1 MSIRISTNQI
11 FDRAIQSVLENQGDL
26 SDIQQQLSSG
36 KKLLR
41 PSDDPVGAAQVVRL
55 TEDLDLLS
63 QYQRNNE
70 LLQNA
75 LEQEEAVLQSINNA
89 VNRARVLV
97 IQAGNGIL
105 DTVDRQAVSIEIGQ
119 IRDEIFGLM
128 NTQNANGEYIF
139 AGYQSQSPAFT
150 FDPTS
155 PTTKYNFAGDDGKNR
170 FQVSD
175 TVFLQANSSGKEV
188 FADVFARFDATITG
202 SVGATSSR
210 VTVTQQAAYDQFYR
224 SNYDAVTAA
233 NNDYRITVQP
243 GGTQVQISNI
253 GTGTPVAT
261 LGFQSGQPFVF
272 NGLEFT
278 IDAAPGDTVDF
289 ELDAP
294 EKKNLAETL
303 NDFFNVLQNPNVSD
317 SGYQEAINDALV
329 GIDNGLLALANATS
343 SLGGRLNVASSV
355 FESNLDLEITQKDAR
370 SKIQDVNYAEAVSEL
385 ARQETALEAAQA
397 TFARVTNLSLF
408 DFIR

>member
-11 FDRAIQSVLENQGDL
+11 YDRAIQSVLDNQGDL
-26 SDIQQQLSSG
+26 ADIQQQLSSG
-36 KKLLR
+36 KRLLR
-41 PSDDPVGAAQVVRL
+41 PSDDPVGAAQVIRL
-55 TEDLDLLS
+55 TEDLDRID
-63 QYQRNNE
+63 QFQRNNE

-75 LEQEEAVLQSINNA
+75 LEQEEAVLRSINDA

-119 IRDEIFGLM
+119 IRDEVFGLM

-150 FDPTS
+150 FDPTN
-155 PTTKYNFAGDDGKNR
+155 PVTEYNFAGDDGVNR

-175 TVFLQANSSGKEV
+175 TVTLQANSSGKEV
-188 FADVFARFDATITG
+188 FADVFARFDATITA
-202 SVGATSSR
+202 SVGATSAQ
-210 VTVTQQAAYDQFYR
+210 VTVSQQEAYDQFFER
-224 SNYDAVTAA
+224 NYDAVTPA
-233 NNDYRITVQP
+233 NNDYRITVLA
-243 GGTQVQISNI
+243 GNQVQIDNI
-253 GTGTPVAT
+253 GTGATVAT
-261 LGFQSGQPFVF
+261 LGFQSGEPFVF
-272 NGLEFT
+272 NGLEFNIEAT
-278 IDAAPGDTVDF
+278 VGNTVDF

-303 NDFFNVLQNPNVSD
+303 NDFFDVLQDENVSD
-317 SGYQEAINDALV
+317 GDYQEAIADALV
-329 GIDNGLLALANATS
+329 GIDNGLLSLANATS

-370 SKIQDVNYAEAVSEL
+370 SKIEDVNYAEAVSEL
-385 ARQETALEAAQA
+385 SRQETALQAAQA
-397 TFARVTNLSLF
+397 TFSRVTGLTLF